1 MSWEQFKMSGSYN
14 WNYLNV
20 KDLGFI
26 YLKIPHVRTWI
37 KLASAEGRLALVDL
51 YWILSNLCS
60 LADVKE

>member
-1 MSWEQFKMSGSYN
+1 MSGSYN

-51 YWILSNLCS
+51 Y
-60 LADVKE
+60 